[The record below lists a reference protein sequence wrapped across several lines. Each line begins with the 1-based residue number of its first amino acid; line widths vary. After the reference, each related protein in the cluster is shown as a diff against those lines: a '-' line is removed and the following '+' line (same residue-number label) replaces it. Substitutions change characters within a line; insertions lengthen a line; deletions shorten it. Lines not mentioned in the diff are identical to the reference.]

1 MGVSFEYKPVK
12 LEALP
17 TVNGF
22 TNVVCNVTWQLIANY
37 NEKSAVSEF
46 THRVPFNQ
54 NIAFTQLSDLDDE
67 QVMQWVLDEIHP
79 SDLNAMRAGL
89 AANITSKK

>member
-1 MGVSFEYKPVK
+1 MSVSFEYKPVK

-22 TNVVCNVTWQLIANY
+22 TNVVHKVTWQLIANDG
-37 NEKSAVSEF
+37 EKSAVSEF
-46 THRVPFNQ
+46 THKVPFN
-54 NIAFTQLSDLDDE
+54 IHTTFTQIVDLTDE
-67 QVMQWVLDEIHP
+67 QVMNWVLDQFHP

-89 AANITSKK
+89 IANLQSAK